1 MNSHDKVMAAM
12 DIEVPDSCGG
22 EPRTLR
28 HYLRDLLLTL
38 WDEGECFSGKR
49 PFGDSGWEYD
59 VYAALVKA
67 GLAEGSEDQWGE
79 IANLDEAAAHDLVRD
94 VIMALFGDG

>member
-49 PFGDSGWEYD
+49 PFGNSGWEYD
-59 VYAALVKA
+59 VYLALVDA
-67 GLAEGSEDQWGE
+67 DLIEGTEDQWGDRCPK
-79 IANLDEAAAHDLVRD
+79 DEVAAHDLVRD
-94 VIMALFGDG
+94 VIMALFK